1 MQIEERVVDG
11 VTILDLKGKMTL
23 GEGDELLKDKINSLI
38 QQDRKKLLLNLEG
51 VPYIDSAGLGEIV
64 RTYTTVS
71 RQGGKLKLL
80 NLTKRIQDLL
90 AITKLLTVFET
101 YESEPDATPLQEL
114 RGLRRG
120 RHPPRSGWR
129 DIQLRT
135 SSSGSILSRRRGRD
149 RRRCSYCPCARRSG
163 RRTSSS
169 SLGSSSASGCWTC
182 RRCSRPGRL
191 RDLLRAVGRR
201 LPDQRRRRSRG
212 RPPASGQEAPADRL
226 GRGAGAAALTLRRRP
241 RGRRACGRVLVAA
254 DVRPAR
260 RRRMSRCWRC
270 TQACSSTS

>member
-38 QQDRKKLLLNLEG
+38 QQDKKKLLLNLEG

-101 YESEPDATPLQEL
+101 YDPNRKRSRASSKARLRQPAALRMARHSVPDIIEQAEAAPD
-114 RGLRRG
+114 RPARPASRW
-120 RHPPRSGWR
+120 PSA
-129 DIQLRT
+129 
-135 SSSGSILSRRRGRD
+135 SSS
-149 RRRCSYCPCARRSG
+149 RCGPRSG

-169 SLGSSSASGCWTC
+169 SPALIFGQRLLGPVAPSLLVTRGL
-182 RRCSRPGRL
+182 RR
-191 RDLLRAVGRR
+191 LLRAVRRR
-201 LPDQRRRRSRG
+201 LSGQRRRRSRG
-212 RPPASGQEAPADRL
+212 RPPASAQAHRPIASGALPVSVALGDGGAP
-226 GRGAGAAALTLRRRP
+226 RRR
-241 RGRRACGRVLVAA
+241 RARGRVLAPFRV
-254 DVRPAR
+254 R
-260 RRRMSRCWRC
+260 RRRDRATWRCWR
-270 TQACSSTS
+270 STPGR